1 MLQCQKEVCRCKPS
15 ESASKI
21 RGLDGEARPTLRGLS
36 QGYVK
41 VCRDWKLKPCVVVG
55 SSFPS
60 WLPVLCELGFEA
72 VLVLLRLSE
81 HLARV
86 ESFVGDKCVIWC
98 GADWGAFG

>member
-1 MLQCQKEVCRCKPS
+1 
-15 ESASKI
+15 
-21 RGLDGEARPTLRGLS
+21 
-36 QGYVK
+36 
-41 VCRDWKLKPCVVVG
+41 VVVG

-60 WLPVLCELGFEA
+60 WLPVFYELGFEA